1 MSIAAEIFSE
11 QDWSEFHKDLL
22 IKGLSDDKIESYCDY
37 MLTEFNSG
45 LNEHFYQSEIDPL
58 ENLGMNAP
66 AKLVNEYEE
75 LVSFFFFQYHTKG
88 DASLNILALGNEH
101 AQKWLRDILSDVNGC
116 RELGKYE
123 LYDLGDTMSILSD
136 ILLSEDTGEYLQEKT
151 ATEEELKMIDEL
163 QSIYY
168 EKLEAKEAEQ
178 LRLAGLGLKAA
189 NANLAL
195 QQVFDKYLLE
205 SQQAS
210 HDLNDA
216 VEQMHKRIN
225 YVDVEGEIIEP
236 ASSILKEYALNA
248 RIAFDIES
256 VQTSVLKINHWL
268 NNNDTEKYQGKKSFL
283 SWVNGAENKD

>member
-1 MSIAAEIFSE
+1 MSIAAQIFSE
-11 QDWSEFHKDLL
+11 QDWSGFHKDLL

-88 DASLNILALGNEH
+88 WASVDILAIDDGQ
-101 AQKWLRDILSDVNGC
+101 AQKWLQELLEYINDSADFGKFELYEYMETYSILHDILF
-116 RELGKYE
+116 
-123 LYDLGDTMSILSD
+123 
-136 ILLSEDTGEYLQEKT
+136 SEETGEYLQEKT

-163 QSIYY
+163 ESIYD
-168 EKLEAKEAEQ
+168 EKEELRHQHRGDDKHLLE
-178 LRLAGLGLKAA
+178 
-189 NANLAL
+189 L
-195 QQVFDKYLLE
+195 QQAY
-205 SQQAS
+205 
-210 HDLNDA
+210 HDWRDA

-225 YVDVEGEIIEP
+225 YVHVQNDIEIP
-236 ASSILKEYALNA
+236 AGRILKGYALNA
-248 RIAFDIES
+248 RLDFDIES
-256 VQTSVLKINHWL
+256 VQTSVLKINHWF
-268 NNNDTEKYQGKKSFL
+268 NNNNTEKYQGKKSFL

>member
-1 MSIAAEIFSE
+1 MSIAAQIFSE
-11 QDWSEFHKDLL
+11 QDWPKFHKDLL

-45 LNEHFYQSEIDPL
+45 LNEHFYQSELDPL

-88 DASLNILALGNEH
+88 DASLNILALGNEQV
-101 AQKWLRDILSDVNGC
+101 QKWLRDILSDVNDC

-123 LYDLGDTMSILSD
+123 LYELGETMSILSD

-151 ATEEELKMIDEL
+151 ATEEDLKMIDEL
-163 QSIYY
+163 ESIYD
-168 EKLEAKEAEQ
+168 EKHE
-178 LRLAGLGLKAA
+178 LAHQHRGD
-189 NANLAL
+189 
-195 QQVFDKYLLE
+195 DKYLLE
-205 SQQAS
+205 LQQAY
-210 HDLNDA
+210 HDWRDA
-216 VEQMHKRIN
+216 VEQMHERIN

-236 ASSILKEYALNA
+236 ASAILKEYALNA
-248 RIAFDIES
+248 KIAFDIES

>member
-1 MSIAAEIFSE
+1 MSLAVEIFSE
-11 QDWSEFHKDLL
+11 QDWSKFHKDLL

-88 DASLNILALGNEH
+88 YASLNILALSNEQV
-101 AQKWLRDILSDVNGC
+101 QKWLHDILSDVNGC

-123 LYDLGDTMSILSD
+123 LYELGETMSILSD

-151 ATEEELKMIDEL
+151 ATEEELKMIDKL

-168 EKLEAKEAEQ
+168 EKAEAMEAEQ
-178 LRLAGLGLKAA
+178 LRLAGLGLKVAD
-189 NANLAL
+189 ANLAL
-195 QQVFDKYLLE
+195 QQVFDEYLLE
-205 SQQAS
+205 YQQAS

-248 RIAFDIES
+248 KIAFDIES
-256 VQTSVLKINHWL
+256 VQTSILKINHWL

-283 SWVNGAENKD
+283 SWVNGAENKN

>member
-216 VEQMHKRIN
+216 VEQMHERIN
-225 YVDVEGEIIEP
+225 YVNVEGEIIEP
-236 ASSILKEYALNA
+236 ASAILKVYALNA
-248 RIAFDIES
+248 KIAFDIES

>member
-1 MSIAAEIFSE
+1 MSIAAQIFSE
-11 QDWSEFHKDLL
+11 QDWSGFHKDLL

-88 DASLNILALGNEH
+88 WASVDILAIDDGQV
-101 AQKWLRDILSDVNGC
+101 QKWLQELLKGVNDSGDW
-116 RELGKYE
+116 GKYE
-123 LYDLGDTMSILSD
+123 LYELGETMSILSD

-151 ATEEELKMIDEL
+151 ATEEDLKMIDEL
-163 QSIYY
+163 ISIYY
-168 EKLEAKEAEQ
+168 EKRELEHQ
-178 LRLAGLGLKAA
+178 HRGD
-189 NANLAL
+189 
-195 QQVFDKYLLE
+195 DKYLLE
-205 SQQAS
+205 LQQAY
-210 HDLNDA
+210 HDWRDAEEILN
-216 VEQMHKRIN
+216 ERIN

-236 ASSILKEYALNA
+236 ASAILKEYALNA
-248 RIAFDIES
+248 KIAFDIES

>member
-22 IKGLSDDKIESYCDY
+22 IEGFSDDKIESYCDY

-101 AQKWLRDILSDVNGC
+101 AQKWLRDILSDVDGC

-123 LYDLGDTMSILSD
+123 LYDLSGTMSILSD

-151 ATEEELKMIDEL
+151 ATEEDLKMIDEL
-163 QSIYY
+163 ESIYD
-168 EKLEAKEAEQ
+168 EKHE
-178 LRLAGLGLKAA
+178 LAHQHRGD
-189 NANLAL
+189 
-195 QQVFDKYLLE
+195 DKYLLE
-205 SQQAS
+205 YHQAV
-210 HDLNDA
+210 HDWRDA

-225 YVDVEGEIIEP
+225 YVDVQNDIEIP
-236 ASSILKEYALNA
+236 AARILKGYALNA
-248 RIAFDIES
+248 RLDFDIES

>member
-1 MSIAAEIFSE
+1 MSIAAQIFSE
-11 QDWSEFHKDLL
+11 QDWPKFHKDLL